1 MQKSSKRRGKEV
13 KSMGHFIKSLFKVH
27 FWDVIK
33 SHYSDFN
40 GRASRPQFWYYQLA
54 AHILTSVLPVPLFI
68 FIAISDFTS
77 AFLVAFLLLLF
88 LVGLFLFIPN
98 LAITVRR
105 LHDTNISGWF
115 ILIYLVP
122 IVGRI
127 ILLVVLALP
136 SVEQNKFD
144 AIKSG

>member
-1 MQKSSKRRGKEV
+1 MEESF
-13 KSMGHFIKSLFKVH
+13 MKSLLKVY

-40 GRASRPQFWYYQLA
+40 GRASRSQFWYYQLA
-54 AHILTSVLPVPLFI
+54 AYILTSVLLVPLFI

-77 AFLVAFLLLLF
+77 AEALTNISSISIFLVAFLLLF

-105 LHDTNISGWF
+105 LHDTNRSGWF
-115 ILIYLVP
+115 ILISLVP
-122 IVGRI
+122 IVGWI

-136 SVEQNKFD
+136 SVEQTRFD
-144 AIKSG
+144 VIK